1 MNLKSKSFFLLTL
14 ATVAIA
20 GPQNAVSTK
29 DWKSFVTKDG
39 KFTIKTPK
47 SWQNSDPNDPASK
60 AAMETIKKNNPNMA
74 KLFENQDNQFE
85 LYLLDLGGDSVNGLN
100 NVNLKVLKD
109 SGLTI
114 AMYPDVAAGILKQ
127 TGMKNSGW
135 KLLTL
140 PAGKSMTY
148 WGDLAVSLGEGKTM
162 NLKVYG
168 YLITKANMTYICTM
182 TTMPER
188 DKMQKPIFDAMSKS
202 ITLK

>member
-1 MNLKSKSFFLLTL
+1 MKFKFKSLILLALTSF
-14 ATVAIA
+14 AVAGA
-20 GPQNAVSTK
+20 QSVVSTK
-29 DWKSFVTKDG
+29 DWKSFKSKDA

-85 LYLLDLGGDSVNGLN
+85 LYLLDISGDASKGLN
-100 NVNLKVLKD
+100 NLNLKVLKD
-109 SGLTI
+109 SGLTS
-114 AMYPDVAAGILKQ
+114 AMYGDVAAGILKQ

-135 KLLTL
+135 KLIEL

-148 WGDLAVSLGEGKTM
+148 WGELAIALGEGQTM

-182 TTMPER
+182 TTMP
-188 DKMQKPIFDAMSKS
+188 DKDKVQKPIFEAMAKS
-202 ITLK
+202 ILLK

>member
-1 MNLKSKSFFLLTL
+1 MNRIPKSLILLAF
-14 ATVAIA
+14 ATFAVA
-20 GPQNAVSTK
+20 GSQNAVSTK
-29 DWKSFVTKDG
+29 DWKSFATKDG

-47 SWQNSDPNDPASK
+47 SWQNSDPNNPASK
-60 AAMETIKKNNPNMA
+60 AAMETIKKNNPKMA

-85 LYLLDLGGDSVNGLN
+85 LYLLDIGGDSSKGLN

-109 SGLTI
+109 SGLTA
-114 AMYPDVAAGILKQ
+114 AMYPEVAAGILKQ

-148 WGDLAVSLGEGKTM
+148 WGDLAVSLGEGHTM

-168 YLITKANMTYICTM
+168 YLITKANMSYICTM

-188 DKMQKPIFDAMSKS
+188 DKVQKPIFEAMAQTM
-202 ITLK
+202 TLK